1 MSVEHLRYPS
11 LAQAMDN
18 VRNQRAQE
26 IPDTFEDLVET
37 YGLAIL
43 FAEVASIVSRLKAM
57 LWSDEALMKPINF
70 DRLLDLLIDLGNFT
84 DFLYMEAQKQEKR
97 EEINPVQV
105 SGNEEG

>member
-1 MSVEHLRYPS
+1 MSKDLRFPT
-11 LAQAMDN
+11 LAQAMHAI
-18 VRNQRAQE
+18 RRKRTEE

-43 FAEVASIVSRLKAM
+43 FAEIASIVSRLKAM

-70 DRLLDLLIDLGNFT
+70 DRLFDLLIDLGNFT
-84 DFLYMEAQKQEKR
+84 DFLYMEARKQEKC
-97 EEINPVQV
+97 EEINSVQV